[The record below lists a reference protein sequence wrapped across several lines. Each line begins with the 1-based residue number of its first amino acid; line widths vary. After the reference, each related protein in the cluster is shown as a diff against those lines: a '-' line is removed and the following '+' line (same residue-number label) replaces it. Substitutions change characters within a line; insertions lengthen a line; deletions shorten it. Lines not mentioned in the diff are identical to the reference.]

1 MKILIQNLARNEKAA
16 IMFHGIFTVL
26 CVAVMVAPVAF
37 PPGQRLAFLVVF
49 YLIIMFVIGFRFR
62 DNEWLKVLGFCL
74 TLSVFQVFPDW
85 FLSAQLNILV
95 FPEDGFPKIGTVSG
109 YMAGLWTIPLFMI
122 IFTGSRVKARF
133 TEGAALVTVAVAS
146 LLIFGVSEETVWM
159 IPSWYA
165 KNVTVVAHTALYI
178 LIPEM
183 LLGLSAYLV
192 YEKVSGGTALK
203 RGVAAFFVMTF
214 YIGNSTFFYFL
225 VERII
230 QGK

>member
-1 MKILIQNLARNEKAA
+1 
-16 IMFHGIFTVL
+16 MFHGIFTFL
-26 CVAVMVAPVAF
+26 CVAVLALPIAF
-37 PPGQRLAFLVVF
+37 PPGQRLAFLVAF
-49 YLIIMFVIGFRFR
+49 YLVAMLFIGLRLR
-62 DNEWLKVLGFCL
+62 DVEWLMLLGFCF
-74 TLSVFQVFPDW
+74 TLSVFQVLPDW

-95 FPEDGFPKIGTVSG
+95 FPEDGFPKIGSVSG

-133 TEGAALVTVAVAS
+133 TEGAALMTVAAVS

-165 KNVTVVAHTALYI
+165 KNVTVVGHTALYI
-178 LIPEM
+178 LVPEI

-192 YEKVSGGTALK
+192 YEKVKGGTMLK
-203 RGVAAFFVMTF
+203 RGLAAFFVMTF
-214 YIGNSTFFYFL
+214 YIGNSAFFYFL
-225 VERII
+225 VECII

>member
-1 MKILIQNLARNEKAA
+1 MNTLMQNLAGNEKAA

-26 CVAVMVAPVAF
+26 CVAVLALPIAF
-37 PPGQRLAFLVVF
+37 PPGQRLAFLVAF
-49 YLIIMFVIGFRFR
+49 YLVAMLFIGLRLR
-62 DNEWLKVLGFCL
+62 DVEWLKLLGFCL
-74 TLSVFQVFPDW
+74 ILSVFQVFPDW

-95 FPEDGFPKIGTVSG
+95 FPEDGFPKIGSVSG
-109 YMAGLWTIPLFMI
+109 YMAGLWTIPLFII
-122 IFTGSRVKARF
+122 IFTGWRVKARF
-133 TEGAALVTVAVAS
+133 TEGAALMTVAAAS

-165 KNVTVVAHTALYI
+165 KNVTIVGHTALYI
-178 LIPEM
+178 LVPEI

-192 YEKVSGGTALK
+192 YEKVKGGTLLK
-203 RGVAAFFVMTF
+203 RVLAAFFIMTF
-214 YIGNSTFFYFL
+214 YIGNSAFFYFL